1 LGHQNWSDPFW
12 FQLKQRSHSWSFAG
26 LAGRLQDSVKDK
38 PYPPLYY
45 SATPTAKEASSDHKS
60 DYFQSKLLNTTTTK
74 KKKKKMS
81 EESTVI
87 FVLGGPGSGKGTQ
100 CAKIVD
106 SFGYV
111 HFSAGDLLRQFVRS
125 GTKEGNECAEMM
137 QQGKIVPSSV
147 TVNLLKTAMKESGQ
161 SKFLIDGF
169 PRNLENRD
177 TFLSVVGHDCT
188 FVLFFDCP
196 EDVLEKRLLGRAEGR
211 ADDNIET
218 IKKRFKTYQDQTMPV
233 IEHYDKK
240 GMVKHVKTDVS
251 IEEVFEKVSAFF
263 K

>member
-1 LGHQNWSDPFW
+1 MGHQNWSDPFW
-12 FQLKQRSHSWSFAG
+12 FQLKQRSHSWSFVG

-45 SATPTAKEASSDHKS
+45 YSATPTAKEASSDHKS
-60 DYFQSKLLNTTTTK
+60 EYFQSKLLKNTTK
-74 KKKKKMS
+74 RKKMS

>member
-1 LGHQNWSDPFW
+1 
-12 FQLKQRSHSWSFAG
+12 
-26 LAGRLQDSVKDK
+26 
-38 PYPPLYY
+38 
-45 SATPTAKEASSDHKS
+45 
-60 DYFQSKLLNTTTTK
+60 
-74 KKKKKMS
+74 M
-81 EESTVI
+81 I

-188 FVLFFDCP
+188 LCSSSTARRTFWRRGCWAMGGP
-196 EDVLEKRLLGRAEGR
+196 GGRQHR
-211 ADDNIET
+211 DH
-218 IKKRFKTYQDQTMPV
+218 Q
-233 IEHYDKK
+233 
-240 GMVKHVKTDVS
+240 
-251 IEEVFEKVSAFF
+251 EEVQDLPGPDHAGDRALRQEWEWSSTSRLTCPSRRSSRRSPPSSSEAWLAQRARLQSALRKSNLYIHTFLLPTYATRRPRG
-263 K
+263 

>member
-1 LGHQNWSDPFW
+1 MGHQNWSDPFW
-12 FQLKQRSHSWSFAG
+12 FQLKQRSHFAGLAG
-26 LAGRLQDSVKDK
+26 LAGRLQEDSVKDK
-38 PYPPLYY
+38 PYPKTLYY
-45 SATPTAKEASSDHKS
+45 SATPTAKAFSDHLKS
-60 DYFQSKLLNTTTTK
+60 DYFQS
-74 KKKKKMS
+74 KKKMS